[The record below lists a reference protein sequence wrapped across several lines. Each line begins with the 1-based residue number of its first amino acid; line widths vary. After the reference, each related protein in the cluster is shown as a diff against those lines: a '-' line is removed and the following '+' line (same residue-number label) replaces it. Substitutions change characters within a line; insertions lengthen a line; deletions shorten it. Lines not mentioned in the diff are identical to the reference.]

1 MLRAC
6 FDDCRTIGSLKL
18 VHQSSTTLFRP
29 RFEMSLV
36 QPTGLM
42 NICPLYWEIRTCWI
56 YFNQNFDSESLI
68 QLGLIIVNVPMVK
81 MINCALNHPP
91 LWTKMLWL
99 PTLPPSF
106 HQKQRLKVPGP
117 CTDSNSGFHTSRIF
131 SWLCLASCSVLI
143 CARGDCFRREG
154 GEFTCAFES
163 GLLITF
169 WFVGFL

>member
-1 MLRAC
+1 MESWLYQRWSSAYC
-6 FDDCRTIGSLKL
+6 FVKGPCG
-18 VHQSSTTLFRP
+18 TL
-29 RFEMSLV
+29 SI
-36 QPTGLM
+36 
-42 NICPLYWEIRTCWI
+42 ICKYRE
-56 YFNQNFDSESLI
+56 NFDSESLI

-131 SWLCLASCSVLI
+131 SWLSLASCSVLI

-163 GLLITF
+163 GLLSFIVWSRF
-169 WFVGFL
+169 ACCVRLGVGNGSLHYLMNQF